1 MVPQFL
7 QDIWDALTNDVN
19 IWIRMSLAFAL
30 LIVLIGFSLWQKTR
44 LESKL
49 IWSFIRG
56 TIQVIIFGSILGL
69 IFGVKEIWLLYLI
82 LFLMCL
88 FAAFTNAT
96 SYPFPGIFLISFF
109 AITVSSLVIMTLVMF
124 SYVIPNFDGIIPNE
138 TGTIAGLTGEYVI
151 PIGSMT
157 ISFAMR
163 VSGIAVERVKS
174 DIIKSKGSIEAA
186 LALGDTPHNA
196 KQHILCESYR
206 AGLTPTINRVAS
218 LGIVTIPG
226 LMAGMIIG
234 GVPPVEAA
242 IYQIVIFLML
252 LSSSFL
258 TSIITNNLFTRQFF
272 TDKQQFN
279 INFLNKLTKSENQRV
294 GTLLIEN
301 WKKWREK
308 RKRKKNDEETAK

>member
-7 QDIWDALTNDVN
+7 QDIWDALTNDAN

-30 LIVLIGFSLWQKTR
+30 LIVLIGLSLWQKTR

>member
-7 QDIWDALTNDVN
+7 IDIWDSLSQTS
-19 IWIRMSLAFAL
+19 IWIRIGLAFIL
-30 LIVLIGFSLWQKTR
+30 LVVLIGLSFWQKTK

-49 IWSFIRG
+49 FWSFLRG
-56 TIQVIIFGSILGL
+56 TIQIVLFGSILGL
-69 IFGVKEIWLLYLI
+69 IFGVRKIWMLYLI
-82 LFLMCL
+82 LFFMCL
-88 FAAFTNAT
+88 FAGFTNAR
-96 SYPFPGIFLISFF
+96 SYPYPRMFLIGFF
-109 AITVSSLVIMTLVMF
+109 AITSSSLVIMTLVMF
-124 SYVIPNFDGIIPNE
+124 SYVVPGFDGIIPNE

-151 PIGSMT
+151 PIGSMV

-186 LALGDTPHNA
+186 LALGDSPYRAIQN
-196 KQHILCESYR
+196 ILRESYR

-234 GVPPVEAA
+234 GIPPVEAA

-252 LSSSFL
+252 LSASFI
-258 TSIITNNLFTRQFF
+258 TSIITNILFTRQFF
-272 TDKQQFN
+272 TEKQQFD
-279 INFLNKLTKSENQRV
+279 INFLNKIAKMENQTTR
-294 GTLLIEN
+294 TLLKER
-301 WKKWREK
+301 WKKRREK
-308 RKRKKNDEETAK
+308 IKRKKKSVETTE

>member
-1 MVPQFL
+1 MVPQIL
-7 QDIWDALTNDVN
+7 KDIWDVLTNDPN
-19 IWIRMSLAFAL
+19 IWIRIGLAFAL
-30 LIVLIGFSLWQKTR
+30 LIVLIGLSLWQKTR

-49 IWSFIRG
+49 VWSFLRG
-56 TIQVIIFGSILGL
+56 TLQIIIFGSILGL
-69 IFGVKEIWLLYLI
+69 IFGVKRIWLLYLI

-96 SYPFPGIFLISFF
+96 SYPYPGIFLISFF

-151 PIGSMT
+151 PIGSMV

-234 GVPPVEAA
+234 GVHPVEAA

-272 TDKQQFN
+272 TKKQQFD
-279 INFLNKLTKSENQRV
+279 INFLNKITESENQTI
-294 GTLLIEN
+294 GKLIREN

-308 RKRKKNDEETAK
+308 RKRKKNTEETAK

>member
-1 MVPQFL
+1 MVSQTL
-7 QDIWDALTNDVN
+7 IDIWDSLRQAN
-19 IWIRMSLAFAL
+19 IWIRISLAFIL
-30 LIVLIGFSLWQKTR
+30 LLVLISLSYWQKTK

-49 IWSFIRG
+49 IWSFLRG
-56 TIQVIIFGSILGL
+56 TIQIVLFGSILSL
-69 IFGVKEIWLLYLI
+69 IFGIRKLWLLYLI

-88 FAAFTNAT
+88 FAAFTNAR
-96 SYPFPGIFLISFF
+96 SYPYPRMFLIGFF
-109 AITVSSLVIMTLVMF
+109 AITSSSIVIMTLVMF
-124 SYVIPNFDGIIPNE
+124 SYVIPGFEGIIPLDPDTLE
-138 TGTIAGLTGEYVI
+138 LTGEYVI
-151 PIGSMT
+151 PIGSMV

-174 DIIKSKGSIEAA
+174 DIMKSKGNIEAA
-186 LALGDTPHNA
+186 LALGDNPYRAIQT
-196 KQHILCESYR
+196 ILCESYL

-252 LSSSFL
+252 LSASFI
-258 TSIITNNLFTRQFF
+258 TSIITNILFTRQFF
-272 TDKQQFN
+272 TEKQQFD
-279 INFLNKLTKSENQRV
+279 IYFLNKMANIENQTTS
-294 GTLLIEN
+294 TLLKER

-308 RKRKKNDEETAK
+308 VKRKKKSVETTD

>member
-7 QDIWDALTNDVN
+7 NDIWDALTNDVN
-19 IWIRMSLAFAL
+19 IWIRIALAFAL
-30 LIVLIGFSLWQKTR
+30 LIVLIGLSFWQKTR

-49 IWSFIRG
+49 IWSFLRG

-69 IFGVKEIWLLYLI
+69 IFGVRKIWMLYLI

-88 FAAFTNAT
+88 FAAFTNAR
-96 SYPFPGIFLISFF
+96 SYPYPGMFLIGFF

-124 SYVIPNFDGIIPNE
+124 SYTIPKFDGIIPNE
-138 TGTIAGLTGEYVI
+138 TGTITGLTGEYVI
-151 PIGSMT
+151 PIGSMV

-174 DIIKSKGSIEAA
+174 DIIKEKGSIEAA
-186 LALGDTPHNA
+186 LALGDTPYNA
-196 KQHILCESYR
+196 KQNILCESYR

-252 LSSSFL
+252 LSSSFI
-258 TSIITNNLFTRQFF
+258 TSIITNILFTRQFF
-272 TDKQQFN
+272 TDKQQFD
-279 INFLNKLTKSENQRV
+279 INFLNKIAESDNQTT
-294 GTLLIEN
+294 GTLIKEK
-301 WKKWREK
+301 WKNWREK
-308 RKRKKNDEETAK
+308 RKRKKNDDETVK